1 MQGFTALHLA
11 FFYCRLDIANLL
23 LNNNINNI
31 IIRNANGKTAFEVIP
46 GYESLCSDGC
56 DIKKIFLAVL
66 RFHKNNC
73 TELLLFARVNTKL
86 ELEAG
91 DTPNPAP
98 SSAVRPFSFINSI
111 FSWVTTA
118 TLNGLFSSAP
128 TLLSAQQS
136 VDHLAGSP
144 IGSSQV
150 NFNATALLVDVV
162 VKKFTEKKYSKLL
175 DNPPLTRL
183 DIIEKKLE
191 TAISN
196 CEKRYQC
203 PRSSFRDSTISRF
216 SSSQSL

>member
-1 MQGFTALHLA
+1 M
-11 FFYCRLDIANLL
+11 
-23 LNNNINNI
+23 
-31 IIRNANGKTAFEVIP
+31 
-46 GYESLCSDGC
+46 
-56 DIKKIFLAVL
+56 L

-73 TELLLFARVNTKL
+73 TELLLSARINTKL

-98 SSAVRPFSFINSI
+98 SSAVKPFSFINSI

-118 TLNGLFSSAP
+118 TLSSAP
-128 TLLSAQQS
+128 ALPPAQQS
-136 VDHLAGSP
+136 VDHLAVSP

-150 NFNATALLVDVV
+150 DFNATALLVDVV
-162 VKKFTEKKYSKLL
+162 VKKFTGKKYSRLL

-191 TAISN
+191 TAISS

-203 PRSSFRDSTISRF
+203 PRSSFSDSTISRF
-216 SSSQSL
+216 LSSQSL